1 MVVFH
6 LHEMIASFVADVA
19 VSSTAF
25 TKLLEVKVETLRVPV
40 QLHCLASKY
49 IG

>member
-1 MVVFH
+1 
-6 LHEMIASFVADVA
+6 MIASFVADVA

-40 QLHCLASKY
+40 QLNIHKFIFTHINMSS
-49 IG
+49 